1 VAEVQVAEVEVHLV
15 SREEAILAVQ
25 LTAKVREEAMDL
37 AVSAVLVALVVLAI
51 AVVVVVLVVQL

>member
-37 AVSAVLVALVVLAI
+37 AVSAVLAI
-51 AVVVVVLVVQL
+51 AVMVVVLVLVVQL